1 MTKAKKSFYKILL
14 AVLLLAA
21 ASWFVFGKS
30 LLDSRNLNQSVK
42 KITVG
47 QSITG
52 KNTEANFISY
62 QVEIG
67 KTALDLLRKN
77 TEVQTKGEGINAY
90 VTQINGYPDL
100 RRMSLL
106 KEFWAF
112 YVNGK
117 MGEVGA
123 GSYELKQGDKIEW
136 KIENY

>member
-1 MTKAKKSFYKILL
+1 MERTKRSFYKILL
-14 AVLLLAA
+14 AVLLLFAA
-21 ASWFVFGKS
+21 WWFVVAKLQFNNPKTTES
-30 LLDSRNLNQSVK
+30 PQ

-52 KNTEANFISY
+52 KNTGANFISY

-67 KTALDLLRKN
+67 KTAIALLRESA
-77 TEVQTKGEGINAY
+77 EVQTKGEGTNAY

-112 YVNGK
+112 YINGK
-117 MGEVGA
+117 MSDVGA
-123 GSYELKQGDKIEW
+123 GSYQLRPGDKIEW
-136 KIENY
+136 KIETY

>member
-1 MTKAKKSFYKILL
+1 MAKAKKSFYKILL
-14 AVLLLAA
+14 AVLLLLA

-30 LLDSRNLNQSVK
+30 LFDSRNSNQSVQ

-67 KTALDLLRKN
+67 KTALDLLREN
-77 TEVQTKGEGINAY
+77 AEVQTKCEGINAY

-112 YVNGK
+112 YINGK
-117 MGEVGA
+117 MSKVGA
-123 GSYELKQGDKIEW
+123 GSYKLKDGDKIEW
-136 KIENY
+136 KVEKY